1 MENLFVILIFRFC
14 LIILFIQFSV
24 EQKCHWNLIGNCS
37 AQFCV
42 CCCCLLYKEG
52 KGGKCTEFNSKVLKL
67 FYKNGFHFLD
77 NKIHVPKGISKEQF
91 FSFLSLVLLLEL
103 YFMYLIPTLVQGRK
117 EKTQFFIVEGK
128 KKRKVPISLQHNKKQ
143 KHLLLTHKRQEER

>member
-1 MENLFVILIFRFC
+1 MILIFRFC

-42 CCCCLLYKEG
+42 CCCSCCLLHKEG

-91 FSFLSLVLLLEL
+91 FFFKFSFAIGIIFYVFNPNLS
-103 YFMYLIPTLVQGRK
+103 PRK
-117 EKTQFFIVEGK
+117 EGK
-128 KKRKVPISLQHNKKQ
+128 NTIFHCRRRKKEKVPISLQHNKKQ